1 MNIFRQEI
9 RTGLLVVVTISVLV
23 TVMLYL
29 GSPGVFIPQKTYI
42 LYVDNAG
49 GLKPGA
55 DVALAGRKI
64 GQVMS
69 LHSPVPE
76 AERPDPKK
84 EIKVVIKVNRSAQIY
99 QKTKCYITSASM
111 LSEFYVDFTEGEE
124 ASGVAPEW
132 STFNAERPP
141 GLDKAVPMVLD
152 AIQPALKAANDTM
165 TSLQKTSD
173 NLARLTAEGGEVER
187 TVQEFRKF
195 ATNLEELSSKTGPL
209 HLTLE
214 NVASL
219 TGPDGKIQLALGNI
233 EVMTKPG
240 SSLDQTL
247 KNAQRFTGNLADN
260 KDLEQTLKNA
270 KTATQELNAT
280 IAELRGKLG
289 SVAGNLD
296 QATDTLKRQPWRLI
310 WPSTKKYGDEEKHGK
325 PAPSPTPREH
335 TASRREREHLVS
347 PRRD

>member
-23 TVMLYL
+23 IVMLYL
-29 GSPGVFIPQKTYI
+29 GSPGVFIPQKSYI
-42 LYVDNAG
+42 LYADNAG

-64 GQVMS
+64 GQVMA

-84 EIKVVIKVNRSAQIY
+84 EIKIEIKVNRSAQIY
-99 QKTKCYITSASM
+99 RKTKCFITSASM
-111 LSEFYVDFTEGEE
+111 LAEFYVDFAEGEE
-124 ASGVAPEW
+124 ASGLAPQG
-132 STFNAERPP
+132 TAFIAEHPP

-152 AIQPALKAANDTM
+152 AIEPALKAANETM

-173 NLARLTAEGGEVER
+173 NLARLTSEGGEVER
-187 TVQEFRKF
+187 TVAEFRKF
-195 ATNLEELSSKTGPL
+195 ATNLTELSSKTGPL
-209 HLTLE
+209 HLSLDNIAT
-214 NVASL
+214 L
-219 TGPDGKIQLALGNI
+219 TGPEGRIQLALGNI
-233 EVMTKPG
+233 QNLTKPG
-240 SSLDQTL
+240 SSLDETL

-260 KDLEQTLKNA
+260 KDLDQTLKNA
-270 KTATQELNAT
+270 KTATRELNVT
-280 IAELRGKLG
+280 IADLRGKLD
-289 SVAGNLD
+289 SIAGNLD

-310 WPSTKKYGDEEKHGK
+310 WPSTKKYGDEEKRK
-325 PAPSPTPREH
+325 ATPTPRSRSS
-335 TASRREREHLVS
+335 SRRERENLVS